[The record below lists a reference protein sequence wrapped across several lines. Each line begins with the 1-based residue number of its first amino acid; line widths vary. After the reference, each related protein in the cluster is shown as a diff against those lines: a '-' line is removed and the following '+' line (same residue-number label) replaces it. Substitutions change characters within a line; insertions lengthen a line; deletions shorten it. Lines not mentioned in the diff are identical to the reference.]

1 MKKAHITAEL
11 SGWTSVAW
19 DSWEDDEDPDFG
31 DTTGPDGFCVSA
43 TKVFTLDVP
52 DDATI
57 ESLKNDPEFFE
68 RVNDEACGMFDPGS
82 LNVLDS
88 EYGVDKDDWEITH
101 LEDKDFTNEILEEQ
115 RRRIHNPK

>member
-19 DSWEDDEDPDFG
+19 DSWEDDDDPDFG

-43 TKVFTLDVP
+43 TKEFTLEVP

-57 ESLKNDPEFFE
+57 ESLKNDPEFVDKVKE
-68 RVNDEACGMFDPGS
+68 TACDMFDSGS
-82 LNVLDS
+82 LEILDS
-88 EYGVDKDDWEITH
+88 EYGVEDDDWKIDYIE
-101 LEDKDFTNEILEEQ
+101 
-115 RRRIHNPK
+115 